1 MPSISR
7 LLSHLIPCFR
17 QSPPRT
23 PPGRSRPSDD
33 GPVTLSDRLAP
44 LKEEWPAAD
53 CAASARMKTL
63 NQRTAMPT
71 ATQQLLHA
79 MHLHLALRATVRR
92 GGSESGP
99 PPPDLTRA
107 ITQAAAAL
115 TQTERR
121 ALQPHLAEPQGWLE
135 WSRSQLLRRGDKAA
149 VARKQGALVETD
161 AQRLLQSLR
170 DALRSPAPRDGTR
183 ISARAA
189 QIDDPDDV
197 HQQLRKAAAEIRTS
211 GHWTGAGGDLA
222 PHLVT
227 TMPGWPEGLSLRI
240 EDKAGIRAP
249 MEFGQSAPGR
259 TPVTVQIDHVRH
271 HYSPIVDGRPRDVPA
286 KGDCFYE
293 SVLRAMRVKDQRAL
307 FKGMRFQKG
316 AGMGDLIRAMRRQV
330 ADELER
336 QIERPG
342 GPPDELCAQ
351 VIARWERADLRALP
365 ERRASHGLTQG
376 FR

>member
-7 LLSHLIPCFR
+7 LLSPPHSRFR
-17 QSPPRT
+17 QSPPQT

-107 ITQAAAAL
+107 ITQAATAL

-135 WSRSQLLRRGDKAA
+135 WSRSQLLRRGEKAA
-149 VARKQGALVETD
+149 VAQKQGVLVETD

-183 ISARAA
+183 ISAKAA
-189 QIDDPDDV
+189 QIDDPEDV

-211 GHWTGAGGDLA
+211 GHWTGAGA
-222 PHLVT
+222 T
-227 TMPGWPEGLSLRI
+227 WRRI
-240 EDKAGIRAP
+240 WSRPCRDGPKASHCESRTRRGYGRRWNSVEWRRA
-249 MEFGQSAPGR
+249 
-259 TPVTVQIDHVRH
+259 
-271 HYSPIVDGRPRDVPA
+271 GRPSRSRSTMSATTIRRSSMDDRATCRRRETASTNRSFGRCEWKTSARSSKACASRKAPA
-286 KGDCFYE
+286 W
-293 SVLRAMRVKDQRAL
+293 A
-307 FKGMRFQKG
+307 
-316 AGMGDLIRAMRRQV
+316 I
-330 ADELER
+330 
-336 QIERPG
+336 
-342 GPPDELCAQ
+342 
-351 VIARWERADLRALP
+351 
-365 ERRASHGLTQG
+365 
-376 FR
+376 